1 MNLLISTQM
10 RDAKRLAVIRKLP
23 CVVCG
28 RSPVDAAHSNQSAH
42 NKGLGIK
49 ASDEFTIPLCRQHH
63 IEYDQ
68 LQKMNRSES
77 VEWFNK
83 MLEKTERM
91 LNLNND
97 EVF

>member
-1 MNLLISTQM
+1 M
-10 RDAKRLAVIRKLP
+10 RDPKRLAEIRKLP

-42 NKGLGIK
+42 SKGLGVK

-68 LQKMNRSES
+68 FQKMNRSQS
-77 VEWFNK
+77 VEWFAK

-91 LNLNND
+91 LNLKV
-97 EVF
+97 EEIF

>member
-1 MNLLISTQM
+1 M
-10 RDAKRLAVIRKLP
+10 RDAKRLAAIRKLP

-28 RSPVDAAHSNQSAH
+28 RSPGDAAHSNQSAH

-91 LNLNND
+91 LNLDNN
-97 EVF
+97 EIF

>member
-1 MNLLISTQM
+1 M
-10 RDAKRLAVIRKLP
+10 RDRKRLAAIRKLP

-68 LQKMNRSES
+68 LQKMNRSQS
-77 VEWFNK
+77 VEWFAK

-91 LNLNND
+91 LNLDNN
-97 EVF
+97 EIF

>member
-10 RDAKRLAVIRKLP
+10 RDAKRLVAIRKLP

-91 LNLNND
+91 LNLGNN
-97 EVF
+97 EIF

>member
-1 MNLLISTQM
+1 M
-10 RDAKRLAVIRKLP
+10 RDLKRLAAIRKLP

-68 LQKMNRSES
+68 FQKMNRSQS
-77 VEWFNK
+77 VEWFAK

-91 LNLNND
+91 LNLKDQN
-97 EVF
+97 VF

>member
-1 MNLLISTQM
+1 M
-10 RDAKRLAVIRKLP
+10 RDHKRLAAIRKLP

-49 ASDEFTIPLCRQHH
+49 ASDEFTIPLCRNHH
-63 IEYDQ
+63 VEYDQ
-68 LQKMNRSES
+68 FQKMNRSES
-77 VEWFNK
+77 VEWFDK
-83 MLEKTERM
+83 VLEKTELM
-91 LNLNND
+91 LNLKDN

>member
-1 MNLLISTQM
+1 M
-10 RDAKRLAVIRKLP
+10 RSQKRLSEIRKLP

-28 RSPVDAAHSNQSAH
+28 RLPVDAAHSNQSAH

-68 LQKMNRSES
+68 FQKMNRSQS
-77 VEWFNK
+77 VEWFSK
-83 MLEKTERM
+83 MLEKTNQM
-91 LNLNND
+91 LKIEYE

>member
-1 MNLLISTQM
+1 M
-10 RDAKRLAVIRKLP
+10 RDAKRLAAIRKLP
-23 CVVCG
+23 CVRCG

-63 IEYDQ
+63 VEYDQ
-68 LQKMNRSES
+68 FQKMNRSQS
-77 VEWFNK
+77 VEWFDK

-91 LNLNND
+91 LNLDNN
-97 EVF
+97 EIF

>member
-1 MNLLISTQM
+1 M
-10 RDAKRLAVIRKLP
+10 RDAKRLAAIRKLP

-68 LQKMNRSES
+68 FQKMNRSHS

-91 LNLNND
+91 MNLND
-97 EVF
+97 EDCF

>member
-1 MNLLISTQM
+1 M
-10 RDAKRLAVIRKLP
+10 RDLKRLAAIRKLP

-91 LNLNND
+91 LSIND
-97 EVF
+97 EETF